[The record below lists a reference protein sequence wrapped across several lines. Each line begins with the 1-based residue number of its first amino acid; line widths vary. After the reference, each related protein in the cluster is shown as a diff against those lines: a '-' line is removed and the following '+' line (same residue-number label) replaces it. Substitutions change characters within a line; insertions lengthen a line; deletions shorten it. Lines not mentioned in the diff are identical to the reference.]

1 MMEKDIQRKILQW
14 LNAQEG
20 CYFFKVAQ
28 GAYSTKG
35 VSDLVGV
42 VNGMFV
48 ALEVKTPKG
57 RVTPLQQNFIDRVK
71 SEGGHAYVIRSLE
84 DAEDVITVAKGFYGN
99 KT

>member
-35 VSDLVGV
+35 VSDLIGV
-42 VNGMFV
+42 VNGIFV

-57 RVTPLQQNFIDRVK
+57 RVTPLQQNFIDRVR
-71 SEGGHAYVIRSLE
+71 SEGGHAYVIRSL
-84 DAEDVITVAKGFYGN
+84 DGAHDVIAVMRGLYGN
-99 KT
+99 CY